1 MVNGF
6 ERGRVFERGGIF
18 MRTASF
24 TSLPTP
30 LALALYNYQM
40 ETPVHSADE
49 LAELITALVEY
60 LAVVALMDYFDGH
73 SDPAHNGSNEN
84 LNGWVISQLIFG
96 KRRSGSFGLDGH
108 RLPVQD
114 TRTRIPC
121 SSNLCRNKQSR

>member
-1 MVNGF
+1 
-6 ERGRVFERGGIF
+6 

-96 KRRSGSFGLDGH
+96 KVEAGLWA
-108 RLPVQD
+108 RWTQIAVQN
-114 TRTRIPC
+114 TLEPRIPC
-121 SSNLCRNKQSR
+121 LQTYVK